1 MITITVTDKREGSM
15 KYTPKQLNK
24 IISLENAIEW
34 TDERITELKEA
45 IVDNKLAMEDAERD
59 ANGVVFRIGDNE
71 FDFSAGRPDT
81 YELERAAEDIEYAWD
96 EYESNRDD
104 MEANKNEIVELTAK
118 NKKAKE
124 KLKKLKSKK

>member
-15 KYTPKQLNK
+15 KYTPKQLEK
-24 IISLENAIEW
+24 IIHFENSIGWVE
-34 TDERITELKEA
+34 ERIDELKES

-59 ANGVVFRIGDNE
+59 ANGVVGRIGDNE

-96 EYESNRDD
+96 EYENNKDD
-104 MEANKNEIVELTAK
+104 MEANKNEIVELTARL
-118 NKKAKE
+118 KKEKE